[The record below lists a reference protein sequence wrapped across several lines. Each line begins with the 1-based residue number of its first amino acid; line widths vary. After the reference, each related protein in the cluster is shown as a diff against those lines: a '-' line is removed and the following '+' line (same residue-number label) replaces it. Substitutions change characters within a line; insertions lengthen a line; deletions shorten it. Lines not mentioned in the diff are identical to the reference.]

1 MMPIYT
7 SGGTVRIDGAYTE
20 VGRDMYT
27 YPGDTHV
34 NSHNVEKTTISDS
47 YNDSSVNKES
57 RTLPFLVFIF
67 CILSDFGCLRIEN
80 SSLRVLQSGPLIRR
94 TQLVVFI

>member
-27 YPGDTHV
+27 YAGDTHV

-57 RTLPFLVFIF
+57 RTLQLLVLF
-67 CILSDFGCLRIEN
+67 CILSYFGCLRTEN
-80 SSLRVLQSGPLIRR
+80 SSLRVFQSGPLIHRA
-94 TQLVVFI
+94 QLVDLI